1 MITFSDPY
9 LYAKGTCN
17 VIVSDPQTGN
27 IDYQSSKVQT
37 NQLTTSV
44 DLGAIRA
51 GLGNGIAIQLASD
64 ATVDLSLTSADFDLS
79 ARGLQVGSAPFY
91 SAPAPKCESITA
103 TGTTLTVTG
112 TPVEPQGF
120 GKKLAY
126 VAEVGAANPI
136 GTAGTA
142 YTINAD
148 NQVVGFSATN
158 GKTYLVYYWEQVAN
172 ARQLTI
178 YSAFAPAIKHVTAQI
193 AVYSTEGSNSGNR
206 GSQVGWLYYIIPRM
220 QFSGNAATS
229 GDQTAAATTEL
240 SGTALTYEAAAA
252 TGVCVDCATPE
263 MAYMIYVPF
272 DATEGIVGLVVVGGS
287 VSLVKSTTKLIPVKL
302 YMADGTLA
310 QPDYSALTFTASSA
324 PSGTTVGQHT
334 GVISAGTTA
343 GDFETTVQ
351 LTADTSIST
360 VLNVSV
366 TNS

>member
-17 VIVSDPQTGN
+17 VIVSDPSTGD

-37 NQLTTSV
+37 NQLSTSV

-51 GLGNGIAIQLASD
+51 GLGNGIAIQLPSD
-64 ATVDLSLTSADFDLS
+64 ATVDLSLTAADFDLG

-91 SAPAPKCESITA
+91 NAPAPVCESITA
-103 TGTTLTVTG
+103 TGATLTVSKTA
-112 TPVEPQGF
+112 VAQQGHS
-120 GKKLAY
+120 KAYAY
-126 VAEVGAANPI
+126 VTESGASNPL
-136 GTAGTA
+136 GVAGTA
-142 YTINAD
+142 YEVNSSK
-148 NQVVGFSATN
+148 QVVGFSATN
-158 GKTYLVYYWEQVAN
+158 GKTYLVYYFAQNAN

-178 YSAFAPAIKHVTAQI
+178 NGAFAPAIKHVTAQI
-193 AVYSTEGSNSGNR
+193 AVYSTEGSNAGNY

-229 GDQTAAATTEL
+229 GDQTAASTTEL

-252 TGVCVDCATPE
+252 SGSCVDCAMPE
-263 MAYMIYVPF
+263 LAYMLYVPF
-272 DATEGIVGLVVVGGS
+272 DATEGIVGLAVVGGS
-287 VSLVKSTTKLIPVKL
+287 VSVVKSSSGQIPVKL
-302 YMADGTLA
+302 YMADGSLV

-334 GVISAGTTA
+334 GVISAGSTA
-343 GDFETTVQ
+343 GDFTVSIV
-351 LTADTSIST
+351 LTADDSIST
-360 VLNVSV
+360 VVAAHV

>member
-17 VIVSDPQTGN
+17 VIVSDPQTGD

-64 ATVDLSLTSADFDLS
+64 ATVDLSLTAADFDLG
-79 ARGLQVGSAPFY
+79 ARGLQVGSTPFY
-91 SAPAPKCESITA
+91 SAPAPQCESVTA
-103 TGTTLTVTG
+103 TSGTIAITG
-112 TPVEPQGF
+112 TAVAPQGF

-126 VAEVGAANPI
+126 VAEVGASNPI

-142 YTINAD
+142 YTIDDSGN
-148 NQVVGFSATN
+148 VVGFSAAS
-158 GKTYLVYYWEQVAN
+158 GKTYLVYYWAQVAN

-193 AVYSTEGSNSGNR
+193 AVYSTEGSNSGTR

-240 SGTALTYEAAAA
+240 SGTALTYEAAMA

-272 DATEGIVGLVVVGGS
+272 DATEGVVGLVVVGGTM
-287 VSLVKSTTKLIPVKL
+287 SLVKSTTKLIPVKL
-302 YMADGTLA
+302 YMADGSLA
-310 QPDYSALTFTASSA
+310 QPDYSALTFTATGA
-324 PSGTTVGQHT
+324 PSGTTVGAHT
-334 GVISAGTTA
+334 GIVNAGSTA